1 MNLILYGAE
10 LRWCEGINQYNNSVI
25 FCGMI
30 KFLCLFVFMSFLIFF
45 FFFFVFLK
53 ICSISWSFLSVKH
66 ETCGRNVWGCWPP
79 SWGECR
85 RGARRRGRCRSR
97 SSSRRSRCRSKHGIN
112 VSTGKKKWSVV
123 KVGVVKKRRGW
134 QSPHSRSSSQR
145 SRCRSTKLST
155 LKKFYNW
162 QHQFIKEQVV
172 LVQEVL
178 LNESMSL

>member
-30 KFLCLFVFMSFLIFF
+30 KSLCLFVFMSFLIFF

-66 ETCGRNVWGCWPP
+66 ETCGRNVWGCWPL

-97 SSSRRSRCRSKHGIN
+97 SSSRSRRCRSKTCNKCVHWEKEMKC
-112 VSTGKKKWSVV
+112 GKGRSGQKE
-123 KVGVVKKRRGW
+123 KRLAK
-134 QSPHSRSSSQR
+134 SSF
-145 SRCRSTKLST
+145 
-155 LKKFYNW
+155 KKF
-162 QHQFIKEQVV
+162 FSK
-172 LVQEVL
+172 
-178 LNESMSL
+178 ESMSFYKIVKIDKVL